1 MNERIAKSLDSYY
14 MGNFFPANKNGRMK
28 FSFRGK
34 KVGLSHRQRPG

>member
-1 MNERIAKSLDSYY
+1 

-34 KVGLSHRQRPG
+34 KVRLNRHPGYKLT